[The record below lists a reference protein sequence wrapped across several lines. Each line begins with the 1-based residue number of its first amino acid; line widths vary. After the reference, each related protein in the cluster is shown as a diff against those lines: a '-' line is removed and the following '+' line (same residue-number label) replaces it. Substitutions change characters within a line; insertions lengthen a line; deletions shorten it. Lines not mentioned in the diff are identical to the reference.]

1 MNCQWNWP
9 KPVFS
14 CLHICLLYLL
24 FLAWRQQSSNESFAG
39 FLGARPMAKKTSW
52 QAKAIWDLQGC
63 LSGSTFPSSWDH
75 SHRTPF
81 SLAKDSAKKCQASDP
96 QRCPKPVIHTGTRR
110 VKRICLSGLRGIVVM
125 WWCLSRCEKAWRH
138 ECRENESTKLRFLP
152 SGSKLPPSWKSL
164 CSDWTTWRRLQH
176 VACHR
181 AASLWYSL
189 QPAWL
194 SLQSGQKWWNGVKL
208 RWRLVGSCIL
218 RPSQKCKPQSTHR
231 ARKHRCILNGGST
244 RVDLHFKNDDTEPKW
259 FKAPTMVT
267 LAELFSARLQNLK
280 ALSRYLQ

>member
-125 WWCLSRCEKAWRH
+125 WWCRNVMMPEPLWEGMATWVPRKRINQTEVSSQWLQT
-138 ECRENESTKLRFLP
+138 STFMEIIVQWLNDMASSSTCGLP
-152 SGSKLPPSWKSL
+152 S
-164 CSDWTTWRRLQH
+164 
-176 VACHR
+176 
-181 AASLWYSL
+181 
-189 QPAWL
+189 
-194 SLQSGQKWWNGVKL
+194 
-208 RWRLVGSCIL
+208 SCIL
-218 RPSQKCKPQSTHR
+218 VVFTATGLAFASKWSKVMKWGQ
-231 ARKHRCILNGGST
+231 AEVEAGGK
-244 RVDLHFKNDDTEPKW
+244 LHSK
-259 FKAPTMVT
+259 T
-267 LAELFSARLQNLK
+267 LSK
-280 ALSRYLQ
+280 V